1 MKVLSSENKLNI
13 DIIKSSKLLG
23 LWSLFMIVIIIVY
36 LTTETVVPKEFK
48 YISFDDKGTDTL
60 NYFYKVIVILLIPTH
75 LFRSEVRF
83 IINPSLSKRL
93 LNL

>member
-23 LWSLFMIVIIIVY
+23 LWSIFMIVIIVVY

-48 YISFDDKGTDTL
+48 YTSFDDSGTDTL
-60 NYFYKVIVILLIPTH
+60 KYFYKVCYGHLLSIQ
-75 LFRSEVRF
+75 FDYF
-83 IINPSLSKRL
+83 I
-93 LNL
+93 